1 MGKTTGNMKV
11 VAVLAVSSIM
21 CAAALPT
28 VHTGFAAFK
37 ASYNKTYS
45 DIGEEIARLRIFEA
59 NLVKI
64 EAHNAD
70 PRWTYTLGVNTH
82 ADLTSEE
89 FARKYASGKRWDAVT
104 LGTEAHDDSEDVP
117 VESLPA
123 DVDWREKNVVTPAK
137 NQGGC
142 GSCWAFSTAETLESH
157 IAIKTGKLMKFSP
170 QEYVSCMPNPK
181 HCGGTGGCG
190 GATQLLGFQY
200 AIDTGITTEDSYPYE
215 GSTGTCDKSKIKPV
229 AKISGFVKL
238 PANNYS
244 ALMNAV
250 ASRGPIAIS
259 AAAEPWQLYSG
270 GVYNGHCGSD
280 IDHAIQL
287 VGYGNA
293 ASSTADRQLLG
304 GGGKVPGEGQGAYWL
319 VRNSWG
325 ESWGEKGYIRIQRF
339 GDGKEPCLTDTNPAD
354 GTGCT
359 GGPKTQNVCG
369 LCGLMSESSYPT
381 GGSLA

>member
-1 MGKTTGNMKV
+1 MGTKRCNNMRLLLLSAMCV
-11 VAVLAVSSIM
+11 VAL
-21 CAAALPT
+21 ALPT
-28 VHTGFAAFK
+28 VHTEFAAFK
-37 ASYNKTYS
+37 ARYNKQYA
-45 DIGEEIARLRIFEA
+45 DIGEEISRLRIFEA
-59 NLVKI
+59 NLAKI
-64 EAHNAD
+64 AAHNTD
-70 PRWTYTLGVNTH
+70 ERWTYTLAVNEH
-82 ADLTSEE
+82 ADLTGPE
-89 FARKYASGKRWDAVT
+89 FAKLYASGKRWDAVT
-104 LGTEAHDDSEDVP
+104 LGSQPHDSSADVP
-117 VESLPA
+117 VSSLPSS
-123 DVDWREKNVVTPAK
+123 VDWREKNVVTPAK

-181 HCGGTGGCG
+181 HCGGTGGCQ

-215 GSTGTCDKSKIKPV
+215 GSTGTCSKDKIKPV
-229 AKISGFVKL
+229 AKITGFVKL

-244 ALMNAV
+244 SLMNAV
-250 ASRGPIAIS
+250 VTQGPIAIS

-270 GVYNGHCGSD
+270 GVYNGDCGSD

-287 VGYGNA
+287 VGYGTAGN
-293 ASSTADRQLLG
+293 STGRTLLG
-304 GGGKVPGEGQGAYWL
+304 GGGGKGKGAYWL

-325 ESWGEKGYIRIQRF
+325 TGWGEEGYIRIQRF
-339 GDGKEPCLTDTNPAD
+339 GDGKEPCLTDKNPAD

-359 GGPKTQNVCG
+359 GGPKTQQVCG

-381 GGSLA
+381 GGSLV

>member
-1 MGKTTGNMKV
+1 MGTLLKMNMQLLL
-11 VAVLAVSSIM
+11 VAATLALATAAPFNATEFEVFANTHGKSYSTAEEHSLRRSI
-21 CAAALPT
+21 
-28 VHTGFAAFK
+28 FQ
-37 ASYNKTYS
+37 
-45 DIGEEIARLRIFEA
+45 A
-59 NLVKI
+59 NLEKI
-64 EAHNAD
+64 AAHNAD
-70 PRWTYTLGVNTH
+70 PQWTYTLAVNKF
-82 ADLTSEE
+82 ADLTSSE
-89 FARKYASGKRWDAVT
+89 FAAIFAKGTGPYSELT
-104 LGTEAHDDSEDVP
+104 LGATLRDVSRDQPVSDLPTEK
-117 VESLPA
+117 
-123 DVDWREKNVVTPAK
+123 DWRTKEPSVVTAPK
-137 NQGGC
+137 DQGGC

-304 GGGKVPGEGQGAYWL
+304 GGGEGQGDYWL
-319 VRNSWG
+319 
-325 ESWGEKGYIRIQRF
+325 
-339 GDGKEPCLTDTNPAD
+339 
-354 GTGCT
+354 
-359 GGPKTQNVCG
+359 
-369 LCGLMSESSYPT
+369 
-381 GGSLA
+381 